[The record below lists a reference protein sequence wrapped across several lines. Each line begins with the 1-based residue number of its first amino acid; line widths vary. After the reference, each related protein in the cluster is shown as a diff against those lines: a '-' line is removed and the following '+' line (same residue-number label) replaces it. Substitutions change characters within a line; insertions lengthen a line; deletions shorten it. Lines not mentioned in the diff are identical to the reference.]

1 MKLVGSLVMILL
13 ISAVVSGCGK
23 GGGDKEKLYDI
34 KGKVVAVD
42 TEKKKV
48 TLDHE
53 EIPGLMNAMEMS
65 FDVGSAKIL
74 EGIKPGDKVQGKLKV
89 DSANNRVITQLLK
102 Q

>member
-89 DSANNRVITQLLK
+89 DSANSRVITQLLK

>member
-13 ISAVVSGCGK
+13 VTVVVSSCSK
-23 GGGDKEKLYDI
+23 SGGDKEKLYDI

-53 EIPGLMNAMEMS
+53 EIPGLMNAMEMP

>member
-1 MKLVGSLVMILL
+1 MKYWVLILMLVFVAGFI
-13 ISAVVSGCGK
+13 SGCGK

-34 KGKVVAVD
+34 KGKVLAVD

-53 EIPGLMNAMEMS
+53 EIPGYMQAMEMS
-65 FDVGSAKIL
+65 FAIADVKVL
-74 EGIKPGDKVQGKLKV
+74 EGLNPGDQVRGKLKRT
-89 DSANNRVITQLLK
+89 AGEPVITELHK

>member
-13 ISAVVSGCGK
+13 VTVVVSSCSK
-23 GGGDKEKLYDI
+23 SGGDKEKLYDI

-53 EIPGLMNAMEMS
+53 EIPGYMQAMEMS
-65 FDVGSAKIL
+65 FAVVDVKVLKGL
-74 EGIKPGDKVQGKLKV
+74 TVGDQVRGKLKRT
-89 DSANNRVITQLLK
+89 SGEPVITELHK

>member
-1 MKLVGSLVMILL
+1 MKYWVLILMLVFVAGFI
-13 ISAVVSGCGK
+13 SGCGK

-53 EIPGLMNAMEMS
+53 EIPGLMNAMEMP

-89 DSANNRVITQLLK
+89 DSANSRVITQLLK